1 MSGVILQDYEAVARQ
16 GGPAGGWLAGL
27 RQAGLDRFQAAG
39 FPSSRDEDWRF
50 VNLAP
55 LVAEPFRLAQ
65 PGAEGRVTR
74 EALAPY
80 LYAIPGV
87 VTLVFVNGRYTPA
100 LSTLPALPAGVTVQ
114 PLAAALAAESELLGR
129 HLGRYATRT
138 PTASP
143 RSIPRS

>member
-1 MSGVILQDYEAVARQ
+1 MSGVILQDYEAVARN

-55 LVAEPFRLAQ
+55 LVAAPFRLAQ
-65 PGAEGRVTR
+65 PAEGGVTR

-87 VTLVFVNGRYTPA
+87 VTLVFVNGRYAPA
-100 LSTLPALPAGVTVQ
+100 LSSLPAK
-114 PLAAALAAESELLGR
+114 LACQVR
-129 HLGRYATRT
+129 R
-138 PTASP
+138 
-143 RSIPRS
+143 